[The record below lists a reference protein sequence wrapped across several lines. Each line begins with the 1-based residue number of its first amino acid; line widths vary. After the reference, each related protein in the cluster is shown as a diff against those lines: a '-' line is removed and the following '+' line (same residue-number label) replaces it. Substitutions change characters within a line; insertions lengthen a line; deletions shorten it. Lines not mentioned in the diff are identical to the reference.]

1 MKNLKTII
9 IIVLALALAVAAYFI
24 VKDIIAKT
32 TTVNPNITEQI
43 SPSGSLSANVKR
55 YTYCINGEVLT
66 VELMDVKVT
75 DENGVETT
83 EQQFRLV
90 NEPDTKLND
99 NIDTA
104 IIQATSLVCV
114 DVIEEDPA
122 DVSQYGIDY
131 QSYFEIEM
139 IDGTT
144 YKVYFGDVIGVSYNV
159 FCMREGV
166 DKIYTISDTSFGM
179 LTIYREYLLSEEI
192 FPGNADSITSLS
204 LYKNEELE
212 FTIEPDEYVTWALT
226 SPINAK
232 TYTETAQD
240 IVDNVYSLV
249 VGDYV
254 SVLPTQAEYKE
265 YYLDDP
271 AYSINV
277 VAEGENVTINIGKE
291 SLENNSFYAKF
302 DDKDEIFLVASE
314 YLGWIDTELME
325 ILYPIPYEPLVA
337 NVSSM
342 LYKYGSGE
350 VYSMLIEEET
360 YLIDENE
367 SKNYKYT
374 MNGDLLQIQY
384 GSDLYLMTFYTSIIV
399 EVDNDWKG
407 PKEGEKPYLDIEV
420 GYTSGNTE
428 HISYYERDDE
438 TMYYIRYNSSYD
450 MMTQYAGT
458 IVDSAP
464 IVESVRQM
472 LGQYSEWLYV
482 MCTNGADHEFGDW
495 VVTKE
500 PTEEEEGLKE
510 KVCSICGHTIH
521 APIAKVVHTD
531 PGSIVV
537 TYWWIAVI
545 AIIVVAGVVIFLV
558 IRSRRK
564 KIESVKTE

>member
-1 MKNLKTII
+1 
-9 IIVLALALAVAAYFI
+9 
-24 VKDIIAKT
+24 
-32 TTVNPNITEQI
+32 
-43 SPSGSLSANVKR
+43 
-55 YTYCINGEVLT
+55 
-66 VELMDVKVT
+66 
-75 DENGVETT
+75 
-83 EQQFRLV
+83 
-90 NEPDTKLND
+90 
-99 NIDTA
+99 
-104 IIQATSLVCV
+104 
-114 DVIEEDPA
+114 
-122 DVSQYGIDY
+122 
-131 QSYFEIEM
+131 
-139 IDGTT
+139 
-144 YKVYFGDVIGVSYNV
+144 
-159 FCMREGV
+159 
-166 DKIYTISDTSFGM
+166 
-179 LTIYREYLLSEEI
+179 
-192 FPGNADSITSLS
+192 
-204 LYKNEELE
+204 
-212 FTIEPDEYVTWALT
+212 
-226 SPINAK
+226 
-232 TYTETAQD
+232 
-240 IVDNVYSLV
+240 
-249 VGDYV
+249 
-254 SVLPTQAEYKE
+254 
-265 YYLDDP
+265 
-271 AYSINV
+271 
-277 VAEGENVTINIGKE
+277 
-291 SLENNSFYAKF
+291 
-302 DDKDEIFLVASE
+302 
-314 YLGWIDTELME
+314 
-325 ILYPIPYEPLVA
+325 
-337 NVSSM
+337 
-342 LYKYGSGE
+342 
-350 VYSMLIEEET
+350 
-360 YLIDENE
+360 
-367 SKNYKYT
+367 